1 MNDASYEES
10 EKMMLSVE
18 FRKYLYMILSC
29 TISLVSVISFMILD
43 DIHKDDVFNIKR
55 KTTIEQK
62 IIIDSIN
69 NNIALN
75 NRSISLRK

>member
-18 FRKYLYMILSC
+18 FKKYLYMILSC

-69 NNIALN
+69 SNIALN
-75 NRSISLRK
+75 NRSISLHK

>member
-69 NNIALN
+69 SNMALN
-75 NRSISLRK
+75 NRSVSLHK

>member
-29 TISLVSVISFMILD
+29 AISLVSVISFMILD

-69 NNIALN
+69 SNIALN